1 MIALGRKT
9 QEAEKQMRDLLDRVK
24 AAGMTEGY
32 YLFVTTLDQYLKQ
45 LEILKNLYKIIQQ
58 DGYQITGPKGELIL
72 NPAVREYKGY
82 IASLTT
88 TAKTLSS
95 LVKDFGSSGD
105 EVDELT
111 AMLEMIKNDSR
122 TN

>member
-32 YLFVTTLDQYLKQ
+32 YLFITTLDQYLKQ

-58 DGYQITGPKGELIL
+58 DGYQITGPKGELML

-105 EVDELT
+105 EVDELQ
-111 AMLEMIKNDSR
+111 ALLEEMKK
-122 TN
+122 

>member
-1 MIALGRKT
+1 MIALGKKT
-9 QEAEKQMRDLLDRVK
+9 QEAEKQMRDLLDRVR

-45 LEILKNLYKIIQQ
+45 LEILKNLYNIIKKE
-58 DGYQITGPKGELIL
+58 GYQVTGPKGELML

-105 EVDELT
+105 EVDELQ
-111 AMLEMIKNDSR
+111 ALLEEVIKWRPNS
-122 TN
+122 